1 MRHPGTPRS
10 VLEGLQLS
18 LRDPAGL
25 VCAALVLALVVVAIR
40 IASVW

>member
-1 MRHPGTPRS
+1 MRYPGTPRS

-25 VCAALVLALVVVAIR
+25 VCAALTLALVTVAIR
-40 IASVW
+40 IATVW